1 VCVLAGAW
9 YALAGLL
16 SHHFRQDLLPGR
28 QEKGPPTYGFL
39 QRTAYSA
46 VVFVLFPLV
55 ILSGLAMSP
64 AITSV
69 LPALVIVFGG
79 QQSARTIHFFLAA
92 SIVLFFA
99 GHVTMVGL
107 AGFTKTLRGM
117 ITGRPAAREGRP

>member
-1 VCVLAGAW
+1 
-9 YALAGLL
+9 
-16 SHHFRQDLLPGR
+16 
-28 QEKGPPTYGFL
+28 
-39 QRTAYSA
+39 